1 MKRQGIFWIMTLLLI
16 GVIALSISGT
26 AMSHGNRN
34 LEIEEEYYRQLEQEY
49 VQQVRRYLAECG
61 YENSGVMLTHV
72 VTEDGCRE
80 YTVTVHHGRLD
91 KLTEED
97 RREIGKSILEIAFE
111 VPGCDFLQEFL
122 VS

>member
-1 MKRQGIFWIMTLLLI
+1 MKRRGFFWIMTLLLI
-16 GVIALSISGT
+16 GVIAFSITGT

-34 LEIEEEYYRQLEQEY
+34 LEIREEHYRQLEQEY
-49 VQQVRRYLAECG
+49 VQEVRKFLAECG

-72 VTEDGCRE
+72 VTEDGSRE
-80 YTVTVHHGRLD
+80 YTVTVHHRRLD
-91 KLTEED
+91 KLTEDE
-97 RREIGKSILEIAFE
+97 RREIGKNILEIAFE